1 MNQAI
6 FFLNTAAVGS
16 YCECLPALCCTHG
29 RQHLSSVCCPHA
41 PFIGTYCCVFLVSS
55 NPLLVLPPSALA
67 VEGVRG

>member
-16 YCECLPALCCTHG
+16 YCKCLSALCCTCG

-41 PFIGTYCCVFLVSS
+41 PFISTNSCVFLVSS
-55 NPLLVLPPSALA
+55 PPMLLLPSALA
-67 VEGVRG
+67 VEGVCG